1 MAIIISGMLGVG
13 KSLTSKYLADLLGT
27 KVFYE
32 PVENNPV
39 LPEFYKDPKNNSFLL
54 QTYLVNERYDSMA
67 RAQEYDILDRHI
79 DENLLFAKVNH
90 EFGNMTDVEYQ
101 TYEILFNN
109 LKSAFL
115 DLYDANDSL
124 VVYLKADYDTI
135 LDRIKRRG
143 RPYEQIK
150 ENDTFKPKYYKRL
163 IEAYDEWYEKAP
175 YKHKIMIDVSNNIGT
190 GDMKN
195 NVDVIGTI
203 YNKLEQMKHEKI
215 GRRSIK

>member
-1 MAIIISGMLGVG
+1 MAVIISGMLGVG

-54 QTYLVNERYDSMA
+54 QTYLVNERYHSMA

-109 LKSAFL
+109 LKNALL
-115 DLYDANDSL
+115 DLYDTEDNL

-135 LDRIKRRG
+135 LDRIKKRG

-150 ENDTFKPKYYKRL
+150 EDDTFKPKYYKRL
-163 IEAYDEWYEKAP
+163 IECYDEWYEKAP
-175 YKHKIMIDVSNNIGT
+175 YKHKIMIDTSNNIGEE
-190 GDMKN
+190 DMKN
-195 NVDVIGTI
+195 NVDIIGTI